1 MRATGEAFG
10 HVDADSYYASAE
22 RVRNAFLRGKAV
34 GVLGNQGAAVIAR
47 SYEMRAAGVTVGMP
61 VWDAVRLCPQ
71 GVFIKRDFSW
81 YEVLSR
87 QMLDAV
93 REFSPSV
100 EYYSVDEFFF
110 RAVPRRGLSLQE
122 TAEALRDHILRAVGV
137 PVTVGIA
144 RTKTLAKLVSDTAK
158 PFGALALLGGRD
170 VEWSLLDRTPV
181 TAVTGIADRRAAR
194 LEPHGITTCL
204 DLVFADRL
212 LIREL
217 LTRVGEALWYELHGD
232 PVLPLY
238 TERPPHKVLSRGG
251 SLGGATADAARV
263 YAFLVRNLERLIE
276 ELEFH
281 VVRAGALSVYVM
293 HWDGTEG
300 FGKRDLPSP
309 TDRFDLL
316 LEEARW
322 CFERAWVPGLAASRM
337 HVNASQLRRPGF
349 AQLGLFEPPAEQ
361 ARAVAQVKR
370 EVNARVGRFALRS
383 GATLP
388 LADVYRDEAQSYD
401 ICDVRGKICF

>member
-1 MRATGEAFG
+1 
-10 HVDADSYYASAE
+10 
-22 RVRNAFLRGKAV
+22 VR
-34 GVLGNQGAAVIAR
+34 Q
-47 SYEMRAAGVTVGMP
+47 
-61 VWDAVRLCPQ
+61 
-71 GVFIKRDFSW
+71 
-81 YEVLSR
+81 
-87 QMLDAV
+87 
-93 REFSPSV
+93 FSPAV

-110 RAVPRRGLSLQE
+110 RAVPHGGLSLQG
-122 TAEALRDHILRAVGV
+122 TAEALRDRVLEEVGV
-137 PVTVGIA
+137 PVTVGIG
-144 RTKTLAKLVSDTAK
+144 RSKTLAKLTSDTAK
-158 PFGALALLGGRD
+158 PFGALALLGRD

-181 TAVTGIADRRAAR
+181 TEVSGIASRRAAR
-194 LEPHGITTCL
+194 LEPYGITTCL
-204 DLVFADRL
+204 DLAFADRL
-212 LIREL
+212 LVRDL
-217 LTRVGEALWYELHGD
+217 LTRVGEALWYELNGD

-238 TERPPHKVLSRGG
+238 TDRPPHKVLSRGG
-251 SLGGATADAARV
+251 SLGGATADPDRV

-281 VVRAGALSVYVM
+281 AVRAGALSVYLM
-293 HWDGTEG
+293 HRDGTEG
-300 FGKRDLPSP
+300 FARRELPAP

-316 LEEARW
+316 LEAARD
-322 CFERAWVPGLAASRM
+322 CFRRAWVPGLAASRM

-361 ARAVAQVKR
+361 ARAVAEVKR